1 MSSVNFIL
9 TDNWINYSDWSNVK
23 LRLRTHFTDSNDFLV
38 VNNKTLTFP
47 TGSTNSLQLC
57 EEIIIFGDIIPEQA
71 ELFMFSVSTAD
82 SLDVIEGPTSST
94 VIIQNDDPS
103 KTIDFKFTKNIVHA
117 CMPQCILA

>member
-1 MSSVNFIL
+1 
-9 TDNWINYSDWSNVK
+9 
-23 LRLRTHFTDSNDFLV
+23 
-38 VNNKTLTFP
+38 
-47 TGSTNSLQLC
+47 
-57 EEIIIFGDIIPEQA
+57 
-71 ELFMFSVSTAD
+71 MFSVSTAD